1 MAVRYIPPKIFHHI
15 YDPIPRKLQLFK
27 MRNFVFSTL
36 FFDQTQ
42 KNCTIHIYSALKQII
57 LKFQSI
63 VRVIQN
69 TDAKHGRVFAPPIA
83 ATKCDAYCAAP
94 RAAKS
99 GAASRVLAPP
109 IAGAEQIKNYPSLDQ
124 KNSIPLSYKKLLN
137 AQQDRFSFVF
147 MFRKQ
152 HLFGLYGSPAC
163 RFDPYFHGN
172 L

>member
-69 TDAKHGRVFAPPIA
+69 TDAKHGRV
-83 ATKCDAYCAAP
+83 
-94 RAAKS
+94 
-99 GAASRVLAPP
+99 LAPP
-109 IAGAEQIKNYPSLDQ
+109 IAGAEQIKNYPSLNQ